1 MKIIKQLRLLGLLS
15 VLSLSFIPTHSFA
28 KEPRGNTK
36 ENANKSQKSDENRT
50 QIPEGLKKK
59 QRLEWLL
66 HKSITRTFE
75 AKFPQKYKYKIFP
88 FQFNKDKFASSA
100 EIVSSLDG
108 DAESKREKSVLIKV
122 TQTFGSELTYSE
134 MKKILERAANRY
146 VLSAKSINGVVLT
159 NKDLKHNGFFGKDI
173 YISYK
178 IKGEKYGLRIHLY
191 MTNFSKVEQVLSGPS
206 HTMYSYRSDDFFDTI
221 ELYDGIM
228 TKKDI
233 PLGYGWIDY
242 TSKQN
247 IFTVTLPP
255 KSKDY
260 TPIPPKFTTNGRSE
274 AMTFIVSDPVIE
286 QTMRYNVYSYRG
298 DKAYSYSDI
307 KTLVFAKHVSKF
319 VQNVSSESLNVK
331 NLTINGVDAMKTK
344 LVITPSERYPNI
356 STIYLEAQYKGNTL
370 VVQELLSSK
379 KHAKSELDK
388 TFFALLKFHPEKY
401 GTEPPAPK
409 KPSAT
414 RKTKEDIKKQEME
427 EIPQQETSPAA
438 TP

>member
-15 VLSLSFIPTHSFA
+15 VLCLSLIPTHSFA
-28 KEPRGNTK
+28 EEPRKNTGGNT
-36 ENANKSQKSDENRT
+36 NKNQKSDANRT
-50 QIPEGLKKK
+50 QMPEDLKKK
-59 QRLEWLL
+59 QKLEWLL
-66 HKSITRTFE
+66 HKSITKTFE

-108 DAESKREKSVLIKV
+108 DTESKREKSVLIKV
-122 TQTFGSELTYSE
+122 TQTFGSELTYRE
-134 MKKILERAANRY
+134 MKKILERTANRY

-159 NKDLKHNGFFGKDI
+159 NKDIKHNGFFGKDI

-178 IKGEKYGLRIHLY
+178 TKNEKYGLRIHLY

-221 ELYDGIM
+221 ILYDGIM

-255 KSKDY
+255 KNKDY
-260 TPIPPKFTTNGRSE
+260 TPIPPKFTTKGKTE
-274 AMTFIVSDPVIE
+274 AMTFMVFDPVTE
-286 QTMRYNVYSYRG
+286 QNLRYNVYSYRS
-298 DKAYSYSDI
+298 DKKYSYSDV
-307 KTLVFAKHVSKF
+307 KTLVFARHVSKF

-331 NLTINGVDAMKTK
+331 NMTINDADAMKTK

-370 VVQELLSSK
+370 IVQELLSSA

-388 TFFALLKFHPEKY
+388 TFFSMLKFHPEKY
-401 GTEPPAPK
+401 GTKPPAPK
-409 KPSAT
+409 MPPAT

-427 EIPQQETSPAA
+427 EIPQQGISSAS